1 MLAGQVEQG
10 GDGLFQRLAAA
21 GDTRLQQTAFVER
34 DEQGSEP
41 FWLCVTV
48 TLQLLLQCLANGGE
62 GIGQGCTNFMILRSA
77 FQGHGGQRAATLEGA
92 FLQLAKRAL

>member
-10 GDGLFQRLAAA
+10 GGGLFQRLAAA

-34 DEQGSEP
+34 YEQGRES
-41 FWLCVTV
+41 FWLWVTM

-62 GIGQGCTNFMILRSA
+62 GIGQGSTNFMILRAA
-77 FQGHGGQRAATLEGA
+77 FQGHGGQRAAALEGA

>member
-41 FWLCVTV
+41 FWLWVTV
-48 TLQLLLQCLANGGE
+48 TLQLLLL
-62 GIGQGCTNFMILRSA
+62 T
-77 FQGHGGQRAATLEGA
+77 TL
-92 FLQLAKRAL
+92 LCWLKTRIPSSK